1 MDAKSSAG
9 VPLSSPAAA
18 QRCAKGAGLDSGT
31 PAAAQSA
38 MPSIAL
44 PATAPTAEHF
54 PPNAAALAT
63 PHLQSRISTS
73 LTDVTLTRPAS
84 MHVAR
89 LSWRH
94 QLVREQFIWLPACRF
109 GSGLQEPLSPE

>member
-1 MDAKSSAG
+1 
-9 VPLSSPAAA
+9 
-18 QRCAKGAGLDSGT
+18 
-31 PAAAQSA
+31 

-73 LTDVTLTRPAS
+73 LTDVTKIENCSTQKCLNSA
-84 MHVAR
+84 
-89 LSWRH
+89 H
-94 QLVREQFIWLPACRF
+94 QCFT
-109 GSGLQEPLSPE
+109 LQ